1 MSLFC
6 TLSQLRAFHT
16 RNMHVHAHCDLRRPS
31 FRKRALELAWKPGFG
46 VPDGSR
52 QRCSPL
58 QRITGQRRPPQA
70 SISRRSCLP
79 QAGHKYSTVQYCT
92 AHKQPLHGPRSPDLG
107 RFRPQGA
114 LCRYREPIPADKAC
128 VYLLCF
134 FQRFQG
140 CDRAWRPTHRAHAT
154 GICASP
160 RAVGGR
166 CCAVVL
172 V

>member
-1 MSLFC
+1 MDLVS
-6 TLSQLRAFHT
+6 
-16 RNMHVHAHCDLRRPS
+16 VAHRFSGSPASGGLRRPA
-31 FRKRALELAWKPGFG
+31 FHA
-46 VPDGSR
+46 VPVCPR
-52 QRCSPL
+52 QD
-58 QRITGQRRPPQA
+58 T
-70 SISRRSCLP
+70 
-79 QAGHKYSTVQYCT
+79 STVLYCT

-114 LCRYREPIPADKAC
+114 LCRYREPIPADKAG

-172 V
+172 A